1 MKSEL
6 IGVRNGIELYAPV
19 AENEME
25 ERELKARED
34 RFYNFMAEMFLKYW
48 SKLKPEIEKLTPEEI
63 AQRELDNQK

>member
-6 IGVRNGIELYAPV
+6 IGIRNGVELYAPV

-25 ERELKARED
+25 ERELKAREE
-34 RFYNFMAEMFLKYW
+34 RFYNFMADLILKYW
-48 SKLKPEIEKLTPEEI
+48 SKVKPEIDKLSHEEI

>member
-34 RFYNFMAEMFLKYW
+34 RFCNFMAEMILKYW
-48 SKLKPEIEKLTPEEI
+48 IK
-63 AQRELDNQK
+63 